1 MSLQFINT
9 LFLKINYKGTFM
21 PLHDKPS
28 FVVVGAGAIGSSV
41 AGWVAPKYDRLFL
54 LARGESAE
62 VIKNQGL
69 EFYLKGEEANA
80 APIAVKVVESLRE
93 VSTPDIVVIAVKNY
107 DLQATAATL
116 RMQLG
121 AHQPIVVALQN
132 GVENQRILPGYFKRI
147 IYGVVCFNAWRDAPG
162 RVGHQKRGYI
172 ILGTVR
178 NDFQAEQQQVAAI
191 LRLGLDCNLTDRLED
206 AAHCKLAVN
215 LTNALTALVG
225 FQEQSNRFS
234 GALAHMSSRL
244 IWEGIQVIKA
254 NGFREHELGGIPSW
268 SAIKMSAVLPGFV
281 TSIFYRLAV
290 REELGLNSTAQDL
303 AFGKT
308 TTELESLNGY
318 MLTLAQKVGLAMPFN
333 RAIYQIAKERFGPR
347 FQPMTETELLV
358 AIQRRLQK

>member
-1 MSLQFINT
+1 MT
-9 LFLKINYKGTFM
+9 M
-21 PLHDKPS
+21 DEKPS

-41 AGWVAPKYDRLFL
+41 TGWVAPKYDRLFL
-54 LARGESAE
+54 LARGENAE

-69 EFYLKGEEANA
+69 RFYLKGEEANA
-80 APIAVKVVESLRE
+80 APIRVKVVESLGE
-93 VSTPDIVVIAVKNY
+93 VSTPDIIVIAVKNY
-107 DLQATAATL
+107 DLEATATTL

-121 AHQPIVVALQN
+121 THQPIVVGLQN
-132 GVENQRILPGYFKRI
+132 GVENQLILPRYFTRV

-178 NDFQAEQQQVAAI
+178 KDFQAEQQQVAAI

-206 AAHCKLAVN
+206 AVHCKLAVN

-254 NGFREHELGGIPSW
+254 NGFKEHELGSIPSW
-268 SAIKMSAVLPGFV
+268 SAIRISAMLPGFV
-281 TSIFYRLAV
+281 TSFFYRLAV

-303 AFGKT
+303 SAGKT
-308 TTELESLNGY
+308 ATELEYLNGY
-318 MLTLAQKVGLAMPFN
+318 MLNLAQKAGLPMPIN
-333 RAIYQIAKERFGPR
+333 QAIYEIAKERFGPH
-347 FQPMTETELLV
+347 FQPMTETELFA
-358 AIQRRLQK
+358 AIQKRLRK